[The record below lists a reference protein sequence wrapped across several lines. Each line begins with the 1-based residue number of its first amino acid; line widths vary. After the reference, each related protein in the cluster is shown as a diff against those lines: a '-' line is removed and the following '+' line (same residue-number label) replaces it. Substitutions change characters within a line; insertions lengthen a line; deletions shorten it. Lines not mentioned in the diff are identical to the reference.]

1 MIELKCK
8 VGRIMKLNEKRIVND
23 IRMLSLDMINEAG
36 SGHPGIALSSAPI
49 LYTLFAYHL
58 KYDLERKSWCNRD
71 RFIMSPGHGS
81 ALLYATLFYLLDEYN
96 LEELKNYRK
105 ITSQCSGHPEYN
117 LNNRIEVTTGPLGQG
132 FATSVGMAIA
142 EKYLESTFNRKK
154 NTIFNYNIY
163 TLVSDGDL
171 MEGIS
176 YEAASL
182 AGNLG
187 LDNLI
192 VLYDSNDVT
201 ADGPLDKAMYEDIP
215 ARFTS
220 MNWEV
225 IKVKNGDNVGE
236 ISNAIDKAKKS
247 KKPVLIEIKTVLGK
261 YSKYEGTNRI
271 HSNLEKE
278 DLEEIRIKLKSGP
291 AFTYSESDR
300 NAIQKFIKDGTEDYY
315 REWYSEYEMYLAN
328 STDTEKDKINLI
340 IENEK
345 ISLDIDAVIDAS
357 KIFEDKTMRD
367 INYQIMNVIGTF
379 IPNFIGGSADLFCST
394 KTYLKGKGEFS
405 IEDYSGRNI
414 NFGIRENLMGAIM
427 NGLALTNIR
436 SYGST
441 FLSFSD
447 YMKPSIRMSAMM
459 ELPVTYIFTHD
470 SIRVGEDGPT
480 HEPIEQLGALRSIP
494 NLSVYRPADYKELIG
509 AWTTI
514 LREGTPSALILPRG
528 HNNTMKYTNPKKVS
542 RGAYIISEVK
552 TRLDLI
558 IIATGSEVE
567 LAINIKE
574 ELLKNYIEARVVSM
588 PNMNLF
594 LKQDK
599 DYQEQVFPTGYR
611 KMVIELSNDP
621 NWYRFITSEED
632 FIEVQT
638 YGKSGSEKEVLNF
651 FELDMT
657 DLVIKIKN
665 NL

>member
-1 MIELKCK
+1 
-8 VGRIMKLNEKRIVND
+8 MKLNEKRIVND
-23 IRMLSLDMINEAG
+23 IRLLSLDMINNAG
-36 SGHPGIALSSAPI
+36 SGHPGIALSAAPT

-58 KYDLERKSWCNRD
+58 KFDLDRKSWCNRD
-71 RFIMSPGHGS
+71 RFVMSAGHGS
-81 ALLYATLFYLLDEYN
+81 SLLYATLFYLLDEFN
-96 LEELKNYRK
+96 IQELKDFRK
-105 ITSQCSGHPEYN
+105 ISSQCNGHPEYN
-117 LNNRIEVTTGPLGQG
+117 LNNRIEMTTGPLGEG
-132 FATSVGMAIA
+132 FATSVGMAIG
-142 EKYLESTFNRKK
+142 EKYLESSFNRKK
-154 NTIFNYNIY
+154 NTVFNYNIY

-192 VLYDSNDVT
+192 VLYDSNGVT
-201 ADGPLDKAMYEDIP
+201 ADGPLDRAMYENIGD
-215 ARFTS
+215 RFIS

-225 IKVKNGDNVGE
+225 IKVKNGEDIGE
-236 ISNAIDKAKKS
+236 ISNAIDKAKKC

-271 HSNLEKE
+271 HSNLDKE
-278 DLEEIRIKLKSGP
+278 DLEEIRMKLKGTSP
-291 AFTYSESDR
+291 FTYSEVDR
-300 NAIQKFIKDGTEDYY
+300 NNALKFIKDGTSDYY
-315 REWYSEYEMYLAN
+315 RDWYSEYEMYIDN
-328 STDTEKDKINLI
+328 STDNEKDKINLI

-345 ISLDIDAVIDAS
+345 ISLDINAVVDSS

-379 IPNFIGGSADLFCST
+379 IPNFMGGSADLFCST
-394 KTYLKGKGEFS
+394 KTYLKGKNEFS
-405 IEDYSGRNI
+405 VDNYSGRNI
-414 NFGIRENLMGAIM
+414 NFGVRENLMGAVM

-441 FLSFSD
+441 FLTFSD

-480 HEPIEQLGALRSIP
+480 HEPIEQLGTLRSIP
-494 NLSVYRPADYKELIG
+494 GLSVYRPCDYKELIG
-509 AWTTI
+509 SWTNI
-514 LREGTPSALILPRG
+514 LKEGKPSALILPRG
-528 HNNTMKYTNPKKVS
+528 HNNTMKYTSPKMVS
-542 RGAYIISEVK
+542 RGGYIISEVR

-567 LAINIKE
+567 LAMNIKE

-599 DYQEQVFPTGYR
+599 EYQEQVFPTGYR
-611 KMVIELSNDP
+611 KMVIELSNDA
-621 NWYRFITSEED
+621 NWYRFISSDED
-632 FIEVQT
+632 FIGVNSF
-638 YGKSGSEKEVLNF
+638 GKSGSEREVLNF

>member
-1 MIELKCK
+1 
-8 VGRIMKLNEKRIVND
+8 MKLNEKRIVND
-23 IRMLSLDMINEAG
+23 IRLLSLDMINNAG
-36 SGHPGIALSSAPI
+36 SGHPGITLSAAPT

-58 KYDLERKSWCNRD
+58 KFDLERKSWCNRD
-71 RFIMSPGHGS
+71 RFVMSAGHGS
-81 ALLYATLFYLLDEYN
+81 SLLYATLFYLLDEFN
-96 LEELKNYRK
+96 IQELKDFRK
-105 ITSQCSGHPEYN
+105 ISSQCNGHPEYN
-117 LNNRIEVTTGPLGQG
+117 LNNRIEMTTGPLGEG
-132 FATSVGMAIA
+132 FATSVGMAIG
-142 EKYLESTFNRKK
+142 EKYLESSFNRKK
-154 NTIFNYNIY
+154 NTVFNYNIY

-192 VLYDSNDVT
+192 VLYDSNGVT
-201 ADGPLDKAMYEDIP
+201 ADGPLDKAMYENIGD
-215 ARFTS
+215 RFIS

-225 IKVKNGDNVGE
+225 IKVKNGEDIGE
-236 ISNAIDKAKKS
+236 ISNAIDKAKKC

-271 HSNLEKE
+271 HSNLDKE
-278 DLEEIRIKLKSGP
+278 DLEEIRMKLKGTSP
-291 AFTYSESDR
+291 FTYSEVDR
-300 NAIQKFIKDGTEDYY
+300 NNALKFIKDGTSDYY
-315 REWYSEYEMYLAN
+315 RDWYSEYEMYIAN
-328 STDTEKDKINLI
+328 STDNEKDKINLI

-345 ISLDIDAVIDAS
+345 ISLDINAVVDSS

-379 IPNFIGGSADLFCST
+379 IPNFMGGSADLFCST
-394 KTYLKGKGEFS
+394 KTYLKGKNEFS
-405 IEDYSGRNI
+405 VDNYSGRNI
-414 NFGIRENLMGAIM
+414 NFGVRENLMGAIM

-441 FLSFSD
+441 FLTFSD

-470 SIRVGEDGPT
+470 SIRVGEEGPT
-480 HEPIEQLGALRSIP
+480 HEPIEQLGTLRSIP
-494 NLSVYRPADYKELIG
+494 GLSVYRPCDYKELIG
-509 AWTTI
+509 SWTNI
-514 LREGTPSALILPRG
+514 LKEGKPSALILPRG
-528 HNNTMKYTNPKKVS
+528 HNNTMKYTSPKMVS
-542 RGAYIISEVK
+542 RGGYIISEVR

-567 LAINIKE
+567 LAMNIKE

-599 DYQEQVFPTGYR
+599 EYQEQVFPTGYR
-611 KMVIELSNDP
+611 KMVIELSNDA
-621 NWYRFITSEED
+621 NWYRFISSDED
-632 FIEVQT
+632 FIGVNSF
-638 YGKSGSEKEVLNF
+638 GKSGSEKEVLNF

>member
-1 MIELKCK
+1 
-8 VGRIMKLNEKRIVND
+8 MKLNEKRIVND
-23 IRMLSLDMINEAG
+23 IRLLSLDMINNAG
-36 SGHPGIALSSAPI
+36 SGHPGIALSAAPT

-58 KYDLERKSWCNRD
+58 KFDLERKSWRNRD
-71 RFIMSPGHGS
+71 RFVMSAGHGS
-81 ALLYATLFYLLDEYN
+81 SLLYATLFYLLDEFN
-96 LEELKNYRK
+96 IQELKDFRK
-105 ITSQCSGHPEYN
+105 ISSQCNGHPEYN
-117 LNNRIEVTTGPLGQG
+117 LNNRIEMTTGPLGEG
-132 FATSVGMAIA
+132 FATSVGMAIG
-142 EKYLESTFNRKK
+142 EKYLESSFNRKK
-154 NTIFNYNIY
+154 NTVFNYNIY

-192 VLYDSNDVT
+192 VLYDSNGVT
-201 ADGPLDKAMYEDIP
+201 ADGPLDKAMYENIGD
-215 ARFTS
+215 RFIS

-225 IKVKNGDNVGE
+225 IKVKNGEDIGE
-236 ISNAIDKAKKS
+236 ISNAIDKAKKC

-271 HSNLEKE
+271 HSNLDKE
-278 DLEEIRIKLKSGP
+278 DLEEIRMKLKGTSP
-291 AFTYSESDR
+291 FTYSEVDR
-300 NAIQKFIKDGTEDYY
+300 NNALKFIKDGTSDYY
-315 REWYSEYEMYLAN
+315 RDWYSEYEMYIAN
-328 STDTEKDKINLI
+328 STDNEKDKINLI

-345 ISLDIDAVIDAS
+345 ISLDINAVVDSS

-379 IPNFIGGSADLFCST
+379 IPNFMGGSADLFCST
-394 KTYLKGKGEFS
+394 KTYLKGKNEFS
-405 IEDYSGRNI
+405 VDNYSGRNI
-414 NFGIRENLMGAIM
+414 NFGVRENLMGAVM

-441 FLSFSD
+441 FLTFSD

-480 HEPIEQLGALRSIP
+480 HEPIEQLGTLRSIP
-494 NLSVYRPADYKELIG
+494 GLSVYRPCDYKELIG
-509 AWTTI
+509 SWTNI
-514 LREGTPSALILPRG
+514 LKEGKPAALILPRG
-528 HNNTMKYTNPKKVS
+528 HNNTMKYTSPKMVS
-542 RGAYIISEVK
+542 RGGYIISEVR

-567 LAINIKE
+567 LAMNIKE

-599 DYQEQVFPTGYR
+599 EYQEQVFPTGYR
-611 KMVIELSNDP
+611 KMVIELSNDA
-621 NWYRFITSEED
+621 NWYRFISSDED
-632 FIEVQT
+632 FIGVNSF
-638 YGKSGSEKEVLNF
+638 GKSGSEREVLNF

>member
-1 MIELKCK
+1 
-8 VGRIMKLNEKRIVND
+8 MKLNEKRIVND
-23 IRMLSLDMINEAG
+23 IRLLSLDMINNAG
-36 SGHPGIALSSAPI
+36 SGHPGIALSAAPT

-58 KYDLERKSWCNRD
+58 KFDLERKSWCNRD
-71 RFIMSPGHGS
+71 RFVMSAGHGS
-81 ALLYATLFYLLDEYN
+81 SLLYATLFYLLDEFN
-96 LEELKNYRK
+96 IQELKDFRK
-105 ITSQCSGHPEYN
+105 ISSQCNGHPEYN
-117 LNNRIEVTTGPLGQG
+117 LNNRIEMTTGPLGEG
-132 FATSVGMAIA
+132 FATSVGMAIG
-142 EKYLESTFNRKK
+142 EKYLESSFNRKK
-154 NTIFNYNIY
+154 NTVFNYNIY

-192 VLYDSNDVT
+192 VLYDSNGVT
-201 ADGPLDKAMYEDIP
+201 ADGPLDKAMYENIGD
-215 ARFTS
+215 RFIS

-225 IKVKNGDNVGE
+225 IKVKNGEDIGE
-236 ISNAIDKAKKS
+236 ISNAIDKAKKC

-271 HSNLEKE
+271 HSNLDTE
-278 DLEEIRIKLKSGP
+278 DLEEIRMKLKGTSP
-291 AFTYSESDR
+291 FTSSEVDR
-300 NAIQKFIKDGTEDYY
+300 NNALKFIKDGTSDYY
-315 REWYSEYEMYLAN
+315 RDWYSEYEMYIAN
-328 STDTEKDKINLI
+328 STDNEKDKINLI

-345 ISLDIDAVIDAS
+345 ISLDINAVVDSS

-379 IPNFIGGSADLFCST
+379 IPNFMGGSADLFCST
-394 KTYLKGKGEFS
+394 KTYLKGKNEFS
-405 IEDYSGRNI
+405 VDNYSGRNI
-414 NFGIRENLMGAIM
+414 NFGVRENLMGAVM

-441 FLSFSD
+441 FLTFSD

-480 HEPIEQLGALRSIP
+480 HEPIEQLGTLRSIP
-494 NLSVYRPADYKELIG
+494 GLSVYRPCDYKELIG
-509 AWTTI
+509 SWTNI
-514 LREGTPSALILPRG
+514 LKEGKPSALILPRG
-528 HNNTMKYTNPKKVS
+528 HNNTMKYTSPKMVS
-542 RGAYIISEVK
+542 RGGYIISEVR

-567 LAINIKE
+567 LAMNIKE

-599 DYQEQVFPTGYR
+599 EYQEQVFPTGYR
-611 KMVIELSNDP
+611 KMVIELSNDA
-621 NWYRFITSEED
+621 NWYRFISSDED
-632 FIEVQT
+632 FIGVNSF
-638 YGKSGSEKEVLNF
+638 GKSGSEREVLNF